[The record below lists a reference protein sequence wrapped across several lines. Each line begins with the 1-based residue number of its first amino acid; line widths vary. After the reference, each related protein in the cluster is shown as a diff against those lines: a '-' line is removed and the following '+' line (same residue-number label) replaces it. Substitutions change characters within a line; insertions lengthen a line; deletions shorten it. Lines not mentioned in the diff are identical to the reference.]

1 MKKFFV
7 LAAALAAA
15 PVLADQITLYEG
27 PNMRGRSVSLNRT
40 TPNLG
45 YLGFENRASSAY
57 ITDGRWELCT
67 EPYFKG
73 QCRTYGPGQQP
84 SLGGQSYKVSSAR
97 IANDGLYDPPPDDR
111 WSHSGD
117 SEVVVY
123 DRQNFSNQLRT
134 LREATPNFDPL
145 GFNDAVASLVVRRG
159 TWQFCTDAY
168 YRGECVTY
176 GPGRYPSLPGKD
188 DRFSSAR
195 PVQGGWGGGGNG
207 GWGGSGGNWGN
218 NQGGGN
224 WGGGGGGGGW
234 NNGNDYG
241 SPRIRLFEHG
251 NFGGRSVWLERTTT
265 NFDRMGFNDRAESVI
280 VEGGSWRLCSDA
292 NGRGEC
298 ETFGP
303 GQYPSLP
310 RGLASKVSSAY
321 VR

>member
-1 MKKFFV
+1 MKRIPILV
-7 LAAALAAA
+7 AAITAL
-15 PVLADQITLYEG
+15 PVLADGITLYEG
-27 PNMRGRSVSLNRT
+27 PNMRGRSVSLSRS

-45 YLGFENRASSAY
+45 YLGFENKAASAY
-57 ITDGRWELCT
+57 VTDGRWELCT

-73 QCRTYGPGQQP
+73 QCRTYGPGQKP
-84 SLGGQSYKVSSAR
+84 SLDGQSYRVSSAR
-97 IANDGLYDPPPDDR
+97 IADDGLYEPAPSDR
-111 WSHSGD
+111 WSNSGD
-117 SEVVVY
+117 AEVVVY
-123 DRQNFSNQLRT
+123 DRSNFSNQLRT

-168 YRGECVTY
+168 FRGECVTY

-188 DRFSSAR
+188 DKFSSAR
-195 PVQGGWGGGGNG
+195 PVNG
-207 GWGGSGGNWGN
+207 GWGGNH
-218 NQGGGN
+218 GGGN
-224 WGGGGGGGGW
+224 HGGGGGW

-251 NFGGRSVWLERTTT
+251 NFGGRSVWIERTTS

-298 ETFGP
+298 EEFGP
-303 GQYPSLP
+303 GQYPTLP
-310 RGLASKVSSAY
+310 RGLASKISSAY